1 MRNDVRRG
9 VQFAFGFFFD
19 DAEYFCIMFD
29 DAVVGLDRIVIMGQV
44 QIEECVASE
53 GCAGDPVERYA
64 DFLRDDRRFG
74 QRERHLASQPAVNGL
89 FADIEDV
96 HQQVREI
103 RTLG

>member
-29 DAVVGLDRIVIMGQV
+29 DAVVGLDRIVIVGQV
-44 QIEECVASE
+44 QIEESVASE

-96 HQQVREI
+96 H
-103 RTLG
+103 